1 LNAAEP
7 DEVIIVGASLVGLC
21 AAWQL
26 RKKGVERITVLEKR
40 RFGHRK
46 GASHGRSRALS
57 CAGFDEPLLGLL
69 MLAREQGWPELQAA
83 LGKQVFTPAPG
94 LVVGP
99 LTDAFNKRATEFFG
113 MPDLVKPIPLGK
125 ARSEWPT
132 LKLEAGTG
140 TAADASAL
148 LIAAEVAT
156 DALMS
161 WLQNNGVQLVPNT
174 EVKSVHST
182 ADGLW
187 LETSRGRFM
196 SERVICTAGY
206 GTKDL
211 FNRSESRIKSRKVV
225 SAFFK
230 VDAPEAMWRVGKFP
244 VVRGLGEGGHPEWTV
259 SPEFADRGIKVTR
272 HSCEGGLE
280 DDYGLGAMRAWFQDA
295 LGVRITEQLG
305 REVRRVVHVSD
316 RPLIADTHH
325 DDPRIVFAAGF
336 NGQEVSVAPILGKAL
351 AELVLDGRSGIAAFQ
366 RNRKYFALPR
376 RGLPTRRKRKPS
388 QGVKF

>member
-1 LNAAEP
+1 MNAAEP

-21 AAWQL
+21 AAL
-26 RKKGVERITVLEKR
+26 ELCKRGVERITVLEMR
-40 RFGHRK
+40 SFGHRK
-46 GASHGRSRALS
+46 GACHGRSRALS

-69 MLAREQGWPELQAA
+69 MLAREQGWPELQAE
-83 LGKQVFTPAPG
+83 LGKQLFTEAPG

-99 LTDAFNKRATEFFG
+99 LTDAFQKRATEFFG
-113 MPDLVKPIPLGK
+113 MPDLVKPIPLAK
-125 ARSEWPT
+125 ARSKWPM

-140 TAADASAL
+140 TATDASAM

-156 DALMS
+156 ETLTS
-161 WLQNNGVQLVPNT
+161 WLQDRGVQFVSDAW
-174 EVKSVHST
+174 VKSVHST

-206 GTKDL
+206 GTKSL
-211 FNRSESRIKSRKVV
+211 FDRSESRIKSRKVV
-225 SAFFK
+225 SAFFE
-230 VDAPEAMWRVGKFP
+230 VDAPEAMWRVGQFP
-244 VVRGLGEGGHPEWTV
+244 VVRGLGEDGHPEWTV
-259 SPEFADRGIKVTR
+259 APEFADRGIKVTR
-272 HSCEGGLE
+272 HSREGGLE
-280 DDYGLGAMRAWFQDA
+280 DDYGLGAIRAWFQDA
-295 LGVRITEQLG
+295 LGLCITDQLG
-305 REVRRVVHVSD
+305 REVRRVVHIGD

-336 NGQEVSVAPILGKAL
+336 NGQEVTIAPTLGKAL

-376 RGLPTRRKRKPS
+376 RGLPKRRKRKS
-388 QGVKF
+388 AKGVKF

>member
-1 LNAAEP
+1 MNAAEP

-26 RKKGVERITVLEKR
+26 RKRGVERITVLEKR

-46 GASHGRSRALS
+46 GASHGRSRVLS

-69 MLAREQGWPELQAA
+69 TLAREQGWPELQKD
-83 LGKQVFTPAPG
+83 LGKQLFTSAPG

-99 LTDAFNKRATEFFG
+99 LTDAFQQRATAFFG
-113 MPDLVKPIPLGK
+113 MPDCIKPIPLAK

-132 LKLEAGTG
+132 LTLEAGTG
-140 TAADASAL
+140 TAADGSAL

-174 EVKSVHST
+174 EVTSLHST

-187 LETSRGRFM
+187 LETSRGRYM
-196 SERVICTAGY
+196 AERIICTAGF
-206 GTKDL
+206 GTKAL
-211 FNRSESRIKSRKVV
+211 FDRSESRVKSRKVV
-225 SAFFK
+225 SAFFEI
-230 VDAPEAMWRVGKFP
+230 DTPPALWRVGKFP
-244 VVRGLGEGGHPEWTV
+244 VVRALDEQGHPEWTV
-259 SPEFADRGIKVTR
+259 APEFADRGIKVTR
-272 HSCEGGLE
+272 HSHEGGVDE
-280 DDYGLGAMRAWFQDA
+280 DLGLGAMRAWLQDT
-295 LGVRITEQLG
+295 LGVSVTKQLG
-305 REVRRVVHVSD
+305 REVRRVVHISD

-336 NGQEVSVAPILGKAL
+336 NGQEVAVAPILGRSL
-351 AELVLDGRSGIAAFQ
+351 AELVMDGRAGTAAFQ

-376 RGLPTRRKRKPS
+376 RGLPTRRKRTS
-388 QGVKF
+388 AQGVKF